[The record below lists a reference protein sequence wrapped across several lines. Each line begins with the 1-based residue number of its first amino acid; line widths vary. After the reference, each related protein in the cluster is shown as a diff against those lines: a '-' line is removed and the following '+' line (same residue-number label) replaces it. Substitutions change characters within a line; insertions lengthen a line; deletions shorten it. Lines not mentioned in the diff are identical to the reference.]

1 LPWTDWDYDML
12 DARSTP
18 SSYVTVLRYEE
29 EIAKQTRVQIEPSR
43 KSKTVMV
50 IQRGGNLEKK
60 TPENGIVVSKQ
71 AVVESSARSSTVV
84 DMSYDEHKQG
94 NK

>member
-1 LPWTDWDYDML
+1 MPWTDWDYDML

-29 EIAKQTRVQIEPSR
+29 EIAKQTRVQIEPSW

-60 TPENGIVVSKQ
+60 TPENGIVV
-71 AVVESSARSSTVV
+71 ESSARSSTVV
-84 DMSYDEHKQG
+84 AMSYDEHKQG